1 MIKYLFF
8 TGALAISSVAT
19 GQSAPNGGFESWD
32 GGLYEEPSGWAT
44 ANVLTLLGAPPTV
57 TKSTDFH
64 GGSFSAK
71 IETVLAD
78 IDLDENGTND
88 TLPGVLYLGT
98 LDLFAEESTFG
109 APFTGR
115 PDSLL
120 GWYKYAPVNGDQFAV
135 EVSLT
140 KWNTVTGERDIIAS
154 GSYLQPAAAASFKRL
169 SAGLTYAN
177 PDTPDSVSIM
187 IVASAETPSP
197 GTALWIDDL
206 SFFTNAELAVVPKP
220 AEAPIQLYPNPARD
234 VVNVVLAKDASI
246 RIFNALGME
255 VETLKGTAS
264 KTVSI
269 STSKYDNGVYLLKTD
284 TGIVHRFVV
293 KH

>member
-1 MIKYLFF
+1 M
-8 TGALAISSVAT
+8 
-19 GQSAPNGGFESWD
+19 
-32 GGLYEEPSGWAT
+32 
-44 ANVLTLLGAPPTV
+44 
-57 TKSTDFH
+57 
-64 GGSFSAK
+64 
-71 IETVLAD
+71 
-78 IDLDENGTND
+78 
-88 TLPGVLYLGT
+88 
-98 LDLFAEESTFG
+98 
-109 APFTGR
+109 
-115 PDSLL
+115 
-120 GWYKYAPVNGDQFAV
+120 
-135 EVSLT
+135 
-140 KWNTVTGERDIIAS
+140 
-154 GSYLQPAAAASFKRL
+154 
-169 SAGLTYAN
+169 
-177 PDTPDSVSIM
+177 TPDSVSIM

-255 VETLKGTAS
+255 VETLRGNAS